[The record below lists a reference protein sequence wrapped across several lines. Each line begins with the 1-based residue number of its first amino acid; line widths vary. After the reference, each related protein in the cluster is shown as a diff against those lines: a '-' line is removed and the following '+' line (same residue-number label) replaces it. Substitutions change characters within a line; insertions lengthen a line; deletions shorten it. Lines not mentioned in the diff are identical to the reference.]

1 MENYKINIGY
11 LYKDSFTE
19 KDFKDAVLRH
29 ILDDS
34 NAPSYI
40 FDEMSLSNIS
50 RINVPL
56 ILTSGDANIEYS
68 RMLGYDRIE
77 TTTKIKTTTYGNG
90 YQNKTHSTSS
100 RTITDW
106 KNDFGTIN
114 ATANSGTYND
124 EYKIYDEYITNHV
137 MDKNNVRELT
147 NEELDN
153 YHLTEDN
160 IEYLKNDILKKA
172 FEANITYPANKVKNE
187 EYSGTVS
194 LFNTTVTIVSM
205 YAMELQIRDK
215 SLLFIA
221 ISNGDIEIKVFGEYP
236 IDNYDEINNFN
247 MAISKQRLE
256 ATKKPR
262 ALSKYTILL
271 TLLLFILF
279 LVLGISLDILALT
292 IISIV
297 ILVLGLIITL
307 KFRHDVKMISK
318 PYYKQIYD
326 NNIRVYNE
334 NEKAKQEGYQ
344 RYILKNSQN

>member
-1 MENYKINIGY
+1 MKNYKINVGY
-11 LYKDSFTE
+11 LYNDSFSE
-19 KDFKDAVLRH
+19 KEFLDAVLKK
-29 ILDDS
+29 INDDNS
-34 NAPSYI
+34 APSYI
-40 FDEMSLSNIS
+40 FDEMEKSEVF
-50 RINVPL
+50 RIEFPIFLCDGN
-56 ILTSGDANIEYS
+56 AEIEYS
-68 RMLGYDRIE
+68 RMIGFDKIE
-77 TTTKIKTTTYGNG
+77 TTTKYKTDAYG
-90 YQNKTHSTSS
+90 NKTHSTTS

-106 KNDFGTIN
+106 KMDSGVISGSASSGTIL
-114 ATANSGTYND
+114 D

-153 YHLTEDN
+153 YHLTDDN

-172 FEANITYPANKVKNE
+172 FEANITYPANHVKNE
-187 EYSGTVS
+187 EYYGTVS

-271 TLLLFILF
+271 TLLLFILL

-307 KFRHDVKMISK
+307 KFRNDVKKISK